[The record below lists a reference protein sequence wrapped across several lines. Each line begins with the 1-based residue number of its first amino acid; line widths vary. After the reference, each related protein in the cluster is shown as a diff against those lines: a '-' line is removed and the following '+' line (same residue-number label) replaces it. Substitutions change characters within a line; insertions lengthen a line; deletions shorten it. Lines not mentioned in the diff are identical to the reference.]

1 MLLYLST
8 CHNKHL
14 LPGLVP
20 GCTKSEPGRLRQ
32 RRGGNKWNEL
42 SPCEYIPSE
51 NVIQIIIWFQMLYS
65 RIKIYLCTKRFIYI
79 STITIIIINTNNNIN
94 RIRFGL
100 SITSKQCIF
109 SFLNGS
115 WMANIDFK
123 VMLSWFHTKWQ
134 NGQFGLFLRLCMFW
148 PHTKWPKHLKNFSDK
163 NIGSHT

>member
-1 MLLYLST
+1 MLSYLST

-14 LPGLVP
+14 LPGLVQ
-20 GCTKSEPGRLRQ
+20 GCTKSEPGTLRQ

-123 VMLSWFHTKWQ
+123 VMLSWFHTKWAC
-134 NGQFGLFLRLCMFW
+134 FRVPMTPCC
-148 PHTKWPKHLKNFSDK
+148 
-163 NIGSHT
+163 

>member
-1 MLLYLST
+1 
-8 CHNKHL
+8 
-14 LPGLVP
+14 
-20 GCTKSEPGRLRQ
+20 
-32 RRGGNKWNEL
+32 
-42 SPCEYIPSE
+42 
-51 NVIQIIIWFQMLYS
+51 MLYS

-123 VMLSWFHTKWQ
+123 VMLSWFHTKWACFRVPMAPCCEMTIMAWPQ
-134 NGQFGLFLRLCMFW
+134 KILRDIFHLLSQVFNLGQVQAATSTDSSQSRWLMADVTVVRCYL
-148 PHTKWPKHLKNFSDK
+148 HDSQTV
-163 NIGSHT
+163 TAA